1 MAFENKSFQNCFNY
15 TGSTIYKTFSI
26 DTANSWTLNQ
36 SYVIYS
42 GDGGCYTYVGSGL
55 GAPVATYS
63 NPTGTNVGGGC
74 NESTGCPSVNT
85 DVYPNNLFYTFSACC
100 DGSTFSFRR
109 GDVEFGSDYVDGDV
123 FYLTYFGTGG
133 TFDSCATVVTG
144 ITGTTIYTDENATYG
159 YTPSY
164 TDCNDC
170 LTSNSLTCST
180 PTPTPTVTRT
190 PTPTVT
196 KTPTPTPTVTKTLT
210 PTPTVT
216 PTPTITFASPSPTPS
231 SSAFNN
237 GNTFAYTITVTGA
250 CETGIGA
257 ALLTASGGT
266 PPYTFDWYNPNL
278 GTGPYKSNLSAGTY
292 FVRAN
297 DSTAPTNNEFYIN
310 VVIGSGLTIGFQTEV
325 ATTCGLDNGSLTVTA
340 TSSCDVVNYYLYSAY
355 GFLDSQ
361 TTSTGIAIFDGLSA
375 GTYSVTAV
383 DCGGC
388 SGTSETCII
397 YSSNTLDYGFY
408 IVNDTECASPTG
420 KVYVTGVTGNSPF
433 TYLWSDGSTGSTIT
447 GLTAGGYGVTVTS
460 ADNCVLSK
468 VATVDYVPS
477 IGLGSWSAVTPSCF
491 VADGSLTVTITGGT
505 GPYYYSGS
513 NGTVAIT
520 YATSYVFSG
529 LSSGPFSVDI
539 TDAALCK
546 ATFSTVLQTP
556 NTFNSLSVTQTN
568 STCSGSDGKISIT
581 LDGGEIPYTYTLVYP
596 DSSVVNA
603 VSNSTAYDFVNLE
616 SGTYTVYVSDST
628 SCLYQQE
635 ITIIAENLYTVTTS
649 SSGSTCN
656 LNNGTVT
663 LTLST
668 GGTAPY
674 TYQLSNGQ
682 SVNTNF
688 SAATFDGLGTG
699 TYGYTVTDTT
709 GCIQSGNVTV
719 SYGTPLQ
726 YSLYPTSCGTGSG
739 GTITTLISSGTPP
752 FTFTWSNN
760 ISGNPQNIIVTGL
773 TGGTYS
779 LTIVDSNG
787 CVQTRS
793 TIISC
798 TAIESTYQIYTMCE
812 KDFVYTSGTERGILQ
827 MLNEGYYDITSG
839 HTECLLSAAT
849 FVAQVEVSGITY
861 TDSFYTGT
869 TLLDIP
875 TNQQWYNAVETILL
889 SIPGVNG
896 VTINTTTSVVTI
908 STEGELANQQ
918 IVIDLIIQYDINCVS

>member
-1 MAFENKSFQNCFNY
+1 MLY
-15 TGSTIYKTFSI
+15 
-26 DTANSWTLNQ
+26 
-36 SYVIYS
+36 
-42 GDGGCYTYVGSGL
+42 YVGSLLSPVSTYLSPDATNIG
-55 GAPVATYS
+55 GACDS
-63 NPTGTNVGGGC
+63 
-74 NESTGCPSVNT
+74 STGCPSVNT
-85 DVYPNNLFYTFSACC
+85 NMYPNNLFYTFSACC

-109 GDVEFGSDYVDGDV
+109 GDIELGSDYVNGTTM
-123 FYLTYFGTGG
+123 YLNYGGTGG
-133 TFDSCATVVTG
+133 TFNGCATV
-144 ITGTTIYTDENATYG
+144 ITGYTGSTIYTDNNCAF
-159 YTPSY
+159 SY
-164 TDCNDC
+164 LSTFSDCPDC
-170 LTSNSLTCST
+170 EIYYPCSTT
-180 PTPTPTVTRT
+180 PTPTPTVTKT

-216 PTPTITFASPSPTPS
+216 STPTSTFASPSPTPS

-568 STCSGSDGKISIT
+568 STCSSSDGKISIT

-635 ITIIAENLYTVTTS
+635 ITIIAQNLYTVTTS

-682 SVNTNF
+682 SVNTSF

-709 GCIQSGNVTV
+709 GCVQSGNVTV

-739 GTITTLISSGTPP
+739 GTITALISSGTPP

-760 ISGNPQNIIVTGL
+760 ISGNPQNITVTGL

-779 LTIVDSNG
+779 LTIVDDNG
-787 CVQTRS
+787 CVQKRS

-812 KDFVYTSGTERGILQ
+812 REFQYTSGTERGILQ
-827 MLNEGYYDITSG
+827 MLNEGYYDIISG
-839 HTECLLSAAT
+839 HTNCLLSATT
-849 FVAQVEVSGITY
+849 FVAQVEVSGVTY

-875 TNQQWYNAVETILL
+875 TNQQWYDAVETILL
-889 SIPGVNG
+889 SIPGVINPGG
-896 VTINTTTSVVTI
+896 VTIDTTTSVVTI
-908 STEGELANQQ
+908 STEGGLANQQ

>member
-1 MAFENKSFQNCFNY
+1 MALQSAVFQNCFNY
-15 TGSTIYKTFSI
+15 TGDTIYKAFTI
-26 DTANSWTLNQ
+26 DNTSGWTLNQ

-42 GDGGCYTYVGSGL
+42 GDGACYAYISSSSFLIPVSTYL
-55 GAPVATYS
+55 APDA
-63 NPTGTNVGGGC
+63 TNVSGAC
-74 NESTGCPSVNT
+74 NSSTGCPSVNT
-85 DVYPNNLFYTFSACC
+85 NMYPNNLFYTFSACC

-109 GDVEFGSDYVDGDV
+109 GDIELSSDYVNGTTMWLN
-123 FYLTYFGTGG
+123 YGGTGG
-133 TFDSCATVVTG
+133 TFNGCATV
-144 ITGTTIYTDENATYG
+144 ITGYTGSTIYTDNNCTF
-159 YTPSY
+159 SY
-164 TDCNDC
+164 SSTFSDC
-170 LTSNSLTCST
+170 LDCETYYPCST
-180 PTPTPTVTRT
+180 
-190 PTPTVT
+190 
-196 KTPTPTPTVTKTLT
+196 T

-216 PTPTITFASPSPTPS
+216 PTITPTITPTELPPTPTPS
-231 SSAFNN
+231 SSPYNN
-237 GNTFAYTITVTGA
+237 GNTFAYTLTVTGA
-250 CETGIGA
+250 CETGLGS
-257 ALLTASGGT
+257 ALITASGGT

-278 GTGPYKSNLSAGTY
+278 GTGDYKTNLPAGTY
-292 FVRAN
+292 YVRAN

-325 ATTCGLDNGSLTVTA
+325 ATTCGLNNGSLTVTA
-340 TSSCDVVNYYLYSAY
+340 TSSCDIINYYLYSAY
-355 GFLDSQ
+355 GFVDSQ
-361 TTSTGIAIFDGLSA
+361 TSSTNIGTFNNLSA

-383 DCGGC
+383 DCAGC

-408 IVNDTECASPTG
+408 IVNDTQCASPTG
-420 KVYVTGVTGNSPF
+420 KVYVTGVTGNAPF
-433 TYLWSDGSTGSTIT
+433 TYEWSNGVTGDTIT

-460 ADNCVLSK
+460 SDGCVLSQ
-468 VATVDYVPS
+468 VATVDFVPS
-477 IGLGSWSAVTPSCF
+477 IGLGSWTAVTPSCF
-491 VADGSLTVTITGGT
+491 VADGSLTLTITGGT

-568 STCSGSDGKISIT
+568 STCSSSDGKISIT

-635 ITIIAENLYTVTTS
+635 ITIIAQNLYTVTTS

-682 SVNTNF
+682 SVNTSF

-709 GCIQSGNVTV
+709 GCVQSGNVTV

-739 GTITTLISSGTPP
+739 GTITALISSGTPP

-760 ISGNPQNIIVTGL
+760 ISGNPQNITVTGL

-779 LTIVDSNG
+779 LTIVDDNG
-787 CVQTRS
+787 CVQKRS

-812 KDFVYTSGTERGILQ
+812 REFQYTSGTERGILQ
-827 MLNEGYYDITSG
+827 MLNEGYYDIISG
-839 HTECLLSAAT
+839 HTNCLLSATT
-849 FVAQVEVSGITY
+849 FVAQVDVSGVTY

-875 TNQQWYNAVETILL
+875 TNQQWYDAVETILL
-889 SIPGVNG
+889 SIPGVSS
-896 VTINTTTSVVTI
+896 VTIDTITSVVTI
-908 STEGELANQQ
+908 ATEGGLANQQ
-918 IVIDLIIQYDINCVS
+918 IIIDLIIQYDINCVS